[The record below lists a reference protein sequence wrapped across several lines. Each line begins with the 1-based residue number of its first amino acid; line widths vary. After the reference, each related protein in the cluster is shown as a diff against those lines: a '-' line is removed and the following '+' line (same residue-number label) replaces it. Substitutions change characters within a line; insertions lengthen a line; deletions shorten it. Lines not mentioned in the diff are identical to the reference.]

1 MKIFVI
7 KNLVFNAE
15 LLVIANCS
23 AEEANKHLKKIKS
36 KNFVE
41 GGESIAGQLVAL
53 KDYYNCIYLKKLD
66 LDVLVHEL
74 YHYVGTLCCRKG
86 LELITTFGRGESG
99 SEIGAYL
106 MQFYFNEISKKLKK
120 R

>member
-1 MKIFVI
+1 MKTFII
-7 KNLVFNAE
+7 KNPVFNAE

-23 AEEANKHLKKIKS
+23 PKEANKYLKKIKS
-36 KNFVE
+36 KNFIE
-41 GGESIAGQLVAL
+41 DSESIAGQLVAL
-53 KDYYNCIYLKKLD
+53 KDYYNCVYLNKLD

-86 LELITTFGRGESG
+86 LEVISNFGRGESG
-99 SEIGAYL
+99 SEAGAYL